1 MNYKSL
7 SACLHAEEEK
17 KGRVMKLV
25 AWCGGGGAGGEH
37 WLPLLGGP
45 TRKWWRSWR
54 LTTAA
59 QVVEAAK
66 SADGG
71 LLASGV
77 AGKNHSRCWYGK
89 KRMKRKQGWLV
100 KKMV

>member
-1 MNYKSL
+1 MFTRRRRKKRKGDEVS
-7 SACLHAEEEK
+7 CLV
-17 KGRVMKLV
+17 R
-25 AWCGGGGAGGEH
+25 GGGGAGGEH

-66 SADGG
+66 SVDGG